1 MERALALQALMREY
15 GHDRQICSQLLKGIE
30 RKQDRKKIQEDVL
43 TFWLNHLQKHL
54 EEEEDVL
61 IPFLA
66 RNQFDNRF
74 LRLMQREND
83 TIRLLAQRLPMH
95 DDGYYLYEVFVNL
108 VSQHIAFKEDV
119 VLQKV
124 EEEIPANEL
133 AQLNFR

>member
-15 GHDRQICSQLLKGIE
+15 GHDRQVCSQLLKGIE

-54 EEEEDVL
+54 DTEEHVL

-124 EEEIPANEL
+124 EEDIPANEL